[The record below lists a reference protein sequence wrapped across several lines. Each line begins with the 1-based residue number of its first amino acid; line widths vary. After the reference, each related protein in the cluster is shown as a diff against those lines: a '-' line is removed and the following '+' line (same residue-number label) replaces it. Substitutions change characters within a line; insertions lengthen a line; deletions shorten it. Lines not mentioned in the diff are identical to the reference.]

1 MTVRVSATDWCEGG
15 VGVEEAVEIAR
26 AFAEHG
32 AAGIDVSTGQVVSE
46 EQPAFGRSYQTPFA
60 DRIRNE
66 IGRKYGI
73 AVIAVGAISSYDDVN
88 SLILAGRADLCALGR
103 THLYDPQWTL
113 HAAAEQGY
121 AGPGATWPMPFAAGN
136 RRPQGGTHGR
146 PAAAA
151 GADPGRGAGDGAR
164 PVAAWRPGGGR
175 WRVTA
180 FALTSEQQDLAERV
194 RDLASGQLRA
204 LAEAG
209 TPGHVNRELIKAMG
223 DLGLLARL
231 FPGVAAGGLSREA
244 AAMDLCLLREALAT
258 QSTEAETALALQGLG
273 SYPVLQSGQ
282 EEVVRRWLPAVAA
295 GDAVAAFAL
304 TEPEAGSDAA
314 ALTLRA
320 EPDGPGWR
328 LTGEKIW
335 ISNAPEADFYTVFA
349 RTTPGAGARG
359 VSAFVVPA
367 DRPGLGGE
375 HLDMISPHPIGRLV
389 FDGVPVQPAELLGE
403 QDRGFRVAM
412 RTLDLFRPSVGAF
425 AVGMAQA
432 ATDAAVAHA
441 GTRTAFGGPLKD
453 QQAVSHLLAEM
464 ATRTEAA
471 RLLVYAAAA
480 AYDASAG
487 ASAAPAALGW
497 RRRRRGKGLAAKSA
511 MAKLFATETAQF
523 VVDAAVQ
530 LHGARALRRGHLLE
544 HLYREVRAPRIYEG
558 ASEVQRTIIARE
570 LYR

>member
-1 MTVRVSATDWCEGG
+1 M
-15 VGVEEAVEIAR
+15 
-26 AFAEHG
+26 
-32 AAGIDVSTGQVVSE
+32 
-46 EQPAFGRSYQTPFA
+46 
-60 DRIRNE
+60 
-66 IGRKYGI
+66 
-73 AVIAVGAISSYDDVN
+73 
-88 SLILAGRADLCALGR
+88 
-103 THLYDPQWTL
+103 
-113 HAAAEQGY
+113 
-121 AGPGATWPMPFAAGN
+121 
-136 RRPQGGTHGR
+136 
-146 PAAAA
+146 
-151 GADPGRGAGDGAR
+151 
-164 PVAAWRPGGGR
+164 
-175 WRVTA
+175 TA
-180 FALTSEQQDLAERV
+180 FALTGEQQEFAERV
-194 RDLASGQLRA
+194 REIAARQLRT

-209 TPGHVNRELIKAMG
+209 APGHVNRELIKAMG

-231 FPGVAAGGLSREA
+231 FPGVSGGSVSREA
-244 AAMDLCLLREALAT
+244 AATDLCILRESLAT

-273 SYPVLQSGQ
+273 SYPVLQSGR
-282 EEVVRRWLPAVAA
+282 EEIVRRWLPAVAA

-320 EPDGPGWR
+320 EPDGQGWR

-349 RTTPGAGARG
+349 RTTQGAGARG

-367 DRPGLGGE
+367 DRAGLSGE

-389 FDGVPVQPAELLGE
+389 FDGVPVQAAELLGE

-453 QQAVSHLLAEM
+453 QQAIAHLLAEM

-480 AYDASAG
+480 AYDDG
-487 ASAAPAALGW
+487 ASDAMAA
-497 RRRRRGKGLAAKSA
+497 RSA

-530 LHGARALRRGHLLE
+530 IHGARALRRGHLLE